1 MMSETIWGIIITG
14 VLTLGASLGSIILA
28 NEFNNRRL
36 KEQLAQDRDLKQ
48 AELDHERD
56 LTTREREMSLR
67 RQVYLA
73 AAEAASAGILAVTR
87 FPNLDIPDEQLTEGY
102 LAKAP
107 SIIKVHIVAKE
118 ETVRAVTNFSAE
130 LGATFLR
137 LFARRLPL
145 VLQKQQIAFL
155 RGQIDTFAKEQSR
168 MVELMKQYNMDGIND
183 RTRWDAFEH
192 VFDFERRRIEQNTQ
206 QIDTLTALLNPDQL
220 LFLEEV
226 VGETIQLGRLLTPA
240 LISIR
245 RELEL
250 PLDEA
255 EFVKISEEAI
265 AKQTEHLKVF
275 IQQLRSL
282 IATQRAAA
290 TEPPPAPIS

>member
-1 MMSETIWGIIITG
+1 MANPLPWIFQMDLLPYFGTFLAVVSGACIPLAVVI
-14 VLTLGASLGSIILA
+14 LT
-28 NEFNNRRL
+28 NR
-36 KEQLAQDRDLKQ
+36 AQDRRLQKQLAYDRELKN
-48 AELDHERD
+48 
-56 LTTREREMSLR
+56 REREMALR
-67 RQVYLA
+67 KDIYLA
-73 AAEAASAGILAVTR
+73 AAEAASAGLLAVGR

-130 LGATFLR
+130 LGAAFLQ

-155 RGQIDTFAKEQSR
+155 RGQIDTFTKEQSR
-168 MVELMKQYNMDGIND
+168 MVELMKQYNMDGTND
-183 RTRWDAFEH
+183 PKRWDSFQNI
-192 VFDFERRRIEQNTQ
+192 FDFERSRIEQTTQ
-206 QIDTLTALLNPDQL
+206 QVNTLNALLNPDHL

-226 VGETIQLGRLLTPA
+226 FGETIRLGRLLTPA

-250 PLDEA
+250 PLEET